1 MKTSFN
7 NQTVEVETNAFYQ
20 YLIDGTVVIG
30 VASKDL
36 TLFFPVF
43 GVQNEEC
50 ISVVDGAM
58 TIDPQ
63 STDLKVETRT
73 LNEVHIDFVSRLLS
87 NPGNVGNKEL
97 YWFFK
102 KQLARKTA

>member
-1 MKTSFN
+1 MKTAFN
-7 NQTVEVETNAFYQ
+7 NQSVEVETSAFYQ
-20 YLIDGTVVIG
+20 YSIDGKVVIG

-43 GVQNEEC
+43 GVQNEDN

-58 TIDPQ
+58 TIDPK
-63 STDLKVETRT
+63 STDLNVETRT
-73 LNEVHIDFVSRLLS
+73 VNEVHNDFVSRLLS
-87 NPGNVGNKEL
+87 NQQNVGNKEL

-102 KQLARKTA
+102 KQLARQTA

>member
-20 YLIDGTVVIG
+20 YLIDGKVVIG

-43 GVQNEEC
+43 GVQNEDN

-63 STDLKVETRT
+63 STDLKVEART
-73 LNEVHIDFVSRLLS
+73 LNEVHNDFVSRLLT
-87 NPGNVGNKEL
+87 NQKNVGNKQL

-102 KQLARKTA
+102 KQLTRKTA